1 MKKSDTEQEQP
12 GLEENKVSDSQSKRE
27 LDRELQ
33 ELAEKEHQEEIY
45 YEERR
50 RERHERNLK
59 RKKRQIRNRN
69 LALIITAL
77 AVLGGVGYFYREQTG
92 LKDGMETLVAK
103 VRDLV
108 PDKNSGKESKAA
120 EELAKADQST
130 ENPESTEPPES
141 TEKPDINTE
150 EAADSSDST
159 DIQPESGEGTADD
172 SDEMTG
178 NTADNS
184 ENTAQ
189 GESGNVSDEE
199 KTEDNSSD
207 SVNQPE
213 QEAAQ
218 AAAIDLNGV
227 MPQAAAAGAG
237 IIRRQI
243 RHEKK
248 VLTTAKEKAAQYD
261 YDGAISLLQ
270 KDNAY
275 VRNVHFQNA
284 AEKFQKK
291 KDKCVAWSPEQVTH
305 IFYHSLIVDT
315 SKAFDGD
322 YKTDGYNQVMTT
334 MDEFNKI
341 TQIMY
346 DEGYVMVNLYDL
358 ADVDENG
365 KMQAKQVYLPKGKTP
380 FVLSQDDV
388 CYYHSQDGD
397 GIATKLVIDEEGKVR
412 NEYVQDDGSTVVG
425 DYDVVP
431 LIDRFVEEHPDF
443 AYHGHKGIVA
453 LTGYNGILGYRT
465 DISYQTR
472 PDDLNDD
479 KKAWLDA
486 HPDFDLDTE
495 RAEAKKVADV
505 MKAEGWTFASH
516 TWGHKNMS
524 TVSMERLETDT
535 QNFKENIDPLIGGTD
550 IIIFA
555 FGADINNGG
564 EYTGNEKFEYL
575 KSQGY
580 DYYCNVD
587 SNKYFVQMTDE
598 YFRMGRRNVDGYRMY
613 YNPDMLADLFDV
625 SQVFDPSRPT
635 PVPPMNGG

>member
-1 MKKSDTEQEQP
+1 MKKSDTEQQEKA
-12 GLEENKVSDSQSKRE
+12 LEEEKVPKEKIAEE
-27 LDRELQ
+27 LDGELQ
-33 ELAEKEHQEEIY
+33 EQEESRREEAY

-50 RERHERNLK
+50 RLRHERNLK

-69 LALIITAL
+69 LALLITAL
-77 AVLGGVGYFYREQTG
+77 
-92 LKDGMETLVAK
+92 LVAGCAGYYF
-103 VRDLV
+103 RDQLGLQE
-108 PDKNSGKESKAA
+108 KAEILIARAKELFP
-120 EELAKADQST
+120 EES
-130 ENPESTEPPES
+130 
-141 TEKPDINTE
+141 
-150 EAADSSDST
+150 
-159 DIQPESGEGTADD
+159 
-172 SDEMTG
+172 
-178 NTADNS
+178 
-184 ENTAQ
+184 
-189 GESGNVSDEE
+189 EE
-199 KTEDNSSD
+199 KTASGGRADGTTTEDNGTEIEKEE
-207 SVNQPE
+207 NQGEASGNQE
-213 QEAAQ
+213 QSQQEVTQTAAK
-218 AAAIDLNGV
+218 DVNGV

-284 AEKFQKK
+284 VQKFQET
-291 KDKCVAWSPEQVTH
+291 KDNCVAWSPEQVTH

-341 TQIMY
+341 TQTMY

-358 ADVDENG
+358 AGLDENG
-365 KMQAKQVYLPKGKTP
+365 NMKAKQVYLPKGKTP

-397 GIATKLVIDEEGKVR
+397 GIATKLVVDEEGKVR

-431 LIDRFVEEHPDF
+431 LIDRFVEAHPDF
-443 AYHGHKGIVA
+443 SYHGHKGIVA

-472 PDDLNDD
+472 PDNLNDD
-479 KKAWLDA
+479 KKAWLEA
-486 HPDFDLDTE
+486 HADFDLETE
-495 RAEAKKVADV
+495 RTGAKKVADA

-535 QNFKENIDPLIGGTD
+535 QNFKENVDPLIGGTD

-555 FGADINNGG
+555 FGADINQGG
-564 EYTGNEKFEYL
+564 EYTGDEKFQYL

-587 SNKYFVQMTDE
+587 SNRYFVQITDK

-613 YNPDMLADLFDV
+613 YNPDLLADLFDAGE
-625 SQVFDPSRPT
+625 VFDSSRPT

>member
-1 MKKSDTEQEQP
+1 MKKSDTEPKDTPERKENHAPVQNQSGALDKEFEKLDEESRREEQ
-12 GLEENKVSDSQSKRE
+12 
-27 LDRELQ
+27 
-33 ELAEKEHQEEIY
+33 Y
-45 YEERR
+45 YEQRR
-50 RERHERNLK
+50 RERHERILK

-77 AVLGGVGYFYREQTG
+77 LILCGLGYFFGDRIG
-92 LKDGMETLVAK
+92 LDGKVSTLFSQVK
-103 VRDLV
+103 GLF
-108 PDKNSGKESKAA
+108 PQGKSGDA
-120 EELAKADQST
+120 EADVT
-130 ENPESTEPPES
+130 PAEN
-141 TEKPDINTE
+141 EK
-150 EAADSSDST
+150 
-159 DIQPESGEGTADD
+159 
-172 SDEMTG
+172 G
-178 NTADNS
+178 NTASGETVKQEISGDGS
-184 ENTAQ
+184 GAENDVSGGDAQTIPTA
-189 GESGNVSDEE
+189 SADTSDM
-199 KTEDNSSD
+199 
-207 SVNQPE
+207 
-213 QEAAQ
+213 
-218 AAAIDLNGV
+218 L
-227 MPQAAAAGAG
+227 PQAASAGAG
-237 IIRRQI
+237 ILRRQI

-248 VLTTAKEKAAQYD
+248 VLTTAKEKAVQYD
-261 YDGAISLLQ
+261 YDGAINLLQ
-270 KDNAY
+270 NDNAY
-275 VRNVHFQNA
+275 VRNVHFQKA

-291 KDKCVAWSPEQVTH
+291 KDKCVAWSPASVTH

-334 MDEFNKI
+334 MEEFNKI

-346 DEGYVMVNLYDL
+346 DKGYVMVNLYDL
-358 ADVDENG
+358 AGLDADGNM
-365 KMQAKQVYLPKGKTP
+365 KAKQIYLPKGKIP

-397 GIATKLVIDEEGKVR
+397 GIATRLVVDEEGKVR

-495 RAEAKKVADV
+495 RAGAKKVADA

-524 TVSMERLETDT
+524 SISMERLQTDT
-535 QNFKENIDPLIGGTD
+535 KNFKENVDPLIGGTD

-555 FGADINNGG
+555 FGADINTGG
-564 EYTGNEKFEYL
+564 EYTGDEKFDYL

-580 DYYCNVD
+580 NYYCNVD
-587 SNKYFVQMTDE
+587 SNKYFVQITDE

-613 YNPDMLADLFDV
+613 YNPELLSDLFDA
-625 SQVFDPSRPT
+625 SQVFDSSRPT

>member
-1 MKKSDTEQEQP
+1 MEKTDTEQDQTV
-12 GLEENKVSDSQSKRE
+12 LEENKVPGKKTEEE
-27 LDRELQ
+27 LDKELQ
-33 ELAEKEHQEEIY
+33 ALDEENRQEEQY

-77 AVLGGVGYFYREQTG
+77 VVLCGAGYYFRDQIG
-92 LKDGMETLVAK
+92 LQEKAETLVAGVK
-103 VRDLV
+103 SLV
-108 PDKNSGKESKAA
+108 PQKKDQEADIPETEVTEADTSKKEPVEDETS
-120 EELAKADQST
+120 EEG
-130 ENPESTEPPES
+130 ESTEVGSSEDAAGADTTGDETQSKEISSES
-141 TEKPDINTE
+141 IN
-150 EAADSSDST
+150 A
-159 DIQPESGEGTADD
+159 
-172 SDEMTG
+172 
-178 NTADNS
+178 
-184 ENTAQ
+184 
-189 GESGNVSDEE
+189 
-199 KTEDNSSD
+199 
-207 SVNQPE
+207 
-213 QEAAQ
+213 
-218 AAAIDLNGV
+218 V

-237 IIRRQI
+237 IIRRQV

-248 VLTTAKEKAAQYD
+248 VLTAAKEKAAQYD

-284 AEKFQKK
+284 AEKFQKTR
-291 KDKCVAWSPEQVTH
+291 DKCVAWSPEQVTH

-322 YKTDGYNQVMTT
+322 YKTAGYNQVMTT
-334 MDEFNKI
+334 MSEFNKI
-341 TQIMY
+341 TQTMY
-346 DEGYVMVNLYDL
+346 EEGYVMVNLYDL
-358 ADVDENG
+358 ADLDEDG
-365 KMQAKQVYLPKGKTP
+365 KMQPRTIYLPKGKTP

-397 GIATKLVIDEEGKVR
+397 GIATKLVVDDEGKVR

-431 LIDRFVEEHPDF
+431 LIDRFVEAHPDF
-443 AYHGHKGIVA
+443 SYHGHKGIVA

-495 RAEAKKVADV
+495 RAGAKKVADA

-524 TVSMERLETDT
+524 TVSMKRLKTDT
-535 QNFKENIDPLIGGTD
+535 QNFKENVDPLIGGTD

-555 FGADINNGG
+555 FGADINQGG
-564 EYTGNEKFEYL
+564 EYTGDKKFDYL

-587 SNKYFVQMTDE
+587 SNKYFVQITDE

-613 YNPDMLADLFDV
+613 YNPDLLADLFDADK
-625 SQVFDPSRPT
+625 VFDSSRPT

>member
-1 MKKSDTEQEQP
+1 MKKSDTEQEQSV
-12 GLEENKVSDSQSKRE
+12 LEKNKVPGDRAEGE

-33 ELAEKEHQEEIY
+33 DLTEKERQEEIF

-69 LALIITAL
+69 LALLIAAFVL
-77 AVLGGVGYFYREQTG
+77 LGGAGYFYRDQIG
-92 LKDGMETLVAK
+92 LVDKVDVLVARAK
-103 VRDLV
+103 ELFPEKSVKDTEQSEETDAPEATDV
-108 PDKNSGKESKAA
+108 P
-120 EELAKADQST
+120 
-130 ENPESTEPPES
+130 
-141 TEKPDINTE
+141 E
-150 EAADSSDST
+150 EAAEPEVT
-159 DIQPESGEGTADD
+159 DVPEEAAEPEATD
-172 SDEMTG
+172 
-178 NTADNS
+178 
-184 ENTAQ
+184 
-189 GESGNVSDEE
+189 VPEE
-199 KTEDNSSD
+199 AAEPEATDAPEVTTE
-207 SVNQPE
+207 PE
-213 QEAAQ
+213 QEVTQ
-218 AAAIDLNGV
+218 AAAVDLTGI
-227 MPQAAAAGAG
+227 MPQAAAAGTG

-248 VLTTAKEKAAQYD
+248 VLSAAKKMAIQYD

-270 KDNAY
+270 TDNAY
-275 VRNVHFQNA
+275 VRNIHFQNA

-322 YKTDGYNQVMTT
+322 YKTAGYNQVMTT

-341 TQIMY
+341 TQTMY

-358 ADVDENG
+358 AGFDENG
-365 KMQAKQVYLPKGKTP
+365 KMQARQIYLPKGKTP

-397 GIATKLVIDEEGKVR
+397 GIATKLVLDEEGKVR
-412 NEYVQDDGSTVVG
+412 NEYIQDDGSTVVG

-431 LIDRFVEEHPDF
+431 LIDRFVEAHPDF

-479 KKAWLDA
+479 KKEWLAA
-486 HPDFDLDTE
+486 HPDFNLDTE
-495 RAEAKKVADV
+495 RAGAKAVADA

-555 FGADINNGG
+555 FGADINTGG
-564 EYTGNEKFEYL
+564 EYTGNEKYEYL

-613 YNPDMLADLFDV
+613 YNPGMLADLFDA
-625 SQVFDPSRPT
+625 SQVFDSSRPT

>member
-1 MKKSDTEQEQP
+1 MKKSDTEQDTSV
-12 GLEENKVSDSQSKRE
+12 LEEKIVPERQTDEE
-27 LDRELQ
+27 LDKELQ
-33 ELAEKEHQEEIY
+33 QIEEENRREEQY

-77 AVLGGVGYFYREQTG
+77 VILGGVGYYFRDQLG
-92 LKDGMETLVAK
+92 LQDKAEMLVAK
-103 VRDLV
+103 AKEVI
-108 PDKNSGKESKAA
+108 PGNSTQSQENTGSADGEPETEGKKTGETPEADANSTDDSENQENDGSDTGKAGQ
-120 EELAKADQST
+120 EGNST
-130 ENPESTEPPES
+130 GE
-141 TEKPDINTE
+141 
-150 EAADSSDST
+150 SSDT
-159 DIQPESGEGTADD
+159 Q
-172 SDEMTG
+172 
-178 NTADNS
+178 
-184 ENTAQ
+184 
-189 GESGNVSDEE
+189 
-199 KTEDNSSD
+199 
-207 SVNQPE
+207 NQPE
-213 QEAAQ
+213 QEVTQ
-218 AAAIDLNGV
+218 AAAEDVNRV

-284 AEKFQKK
+284 VQKFQKT

-305 IFYHSLIVDT
+305 IFYHSLIADT

-334 MDEFNKI
+334 MTEFNKI

-346 DEGYVMVNLYDL
+346 DKGYVMVNLYDL
-358 ADVDENG
+358 AGLDEDG
-365 KMQAKQVYLPKGKTP
+365 RMKAKQIYLPKGKTP

-397 GIATKLVIDEEGKVR
+397 GIATRLVVDDEGKVR

-495 RAEAKKVADV
+495 RAGAKKVADA

-524 TVSMERLETDT
+524 TVSMERLQTDT
-535 QNFKENIDPLIGGTD
+535 ENFKENVDPLIGGTD

-555 FGADINNGG
+555 FGADINGGG
-564 EYTGNEKFEYL
+564 EYTGDEKFNYL

-587 SNKYFVQMTDE
+587 SNKYFVQITDE

-613 YNPDMLADLFDV
+613 YNPELLSDLFDA
-625 SQVFDPSRPT
+625 SEVFDSSRPT

>member
-1 MKKSDTEQEQP
+1 MKKSDTEQTDRSV
-12 GLEENKVSDSQSKRE
+12 LNKNRLSHEDTAGE

-33 ELAEKEHQEEIY
+33 EIEEESRREEQF
-45 YEERR
+45 YEQRR
-50 RERHERNLK
+50 KERHERIL
-59 RKKRQIRNRN
+59 RRRKRQIRNRN

-77 AVLGGVGYFYREQTG
+77 AVLGALGYFYGDRIG
-92 LKDGMETLVAK
+92 LKKGMETLVAQVK
-103 VRDLV
+103 DLI
-108 PDKNSGKESKAA
+108 PQKDTSESKANQSTGNQNTGNGNSDESNA
-120 EELAKADQST
+120 PVDDGQTGQNQGDQSVPT
-130 ENPESTEPPES
+130 VTQASIEDTQ
-141 TEKPDINTE
+141 NT
-150 EAADSSDST
+150 
-159 DIQPESGEGTADD
+159 
-172 SDEMTG
+172 
-178 NTADNS
+178 
-184 ENTAQ
+184 
-189 GESGNVSDEE
+189 
-199 KTEDNSSD
+199 
-207 SVNQPE
+207 
-213 QEAAQ
+213 
-218 AAAIDLNGV
+218 

-237 IIRRQI
+237 IISRQL

-248 VLTTAKEKAAQYD
+248 VLTTAKTRATQYD

-270 KDNAY
+270 NDNAY
-275 VRNVHFQNA
+275 VRNVHFQEA
-284 AEKFQKK
+284 AEKYQKK

-322 YKTDGYNQVMTT
+322 YKQDGYNQVMTT
-334 MDEFNKI
+334 MEEFNKI

-358 ADVDENG
+358 AELDENG
-365 KMQAKQVYLPKGKTP
+365 NMKAKEIYLPKGKTP

-397 GIATKLVIDEEGKVR
+397 GIATKLVVDEDGKVR

-479 KKAWLDA
+479 KKAWLNA
-486 HPDFDLDTE
+486 HPDFDLETE
-495 RAEAKKVADV
+495 RAGAKEVADA

-555 FGADINNGG
+555 FGADINTGG
-564 EYTGNEKFEYL
+564 EYTGNEKFDYL

-587 SNKYFVQMTDE
+587 SNQYFVQITDQ

-613 YNPDMLADLFDV
+613 YNPEMLADLFDV

-635 PVPPMNGG
+635 PVPPMNSNS

>member
-1 MKKSDTEQEQP
+1 MKKSDTEQDTSV
-12 GLEENKVSDSQSKRE
+12 LEEKIVPERQTDEE
-27 LDRELQ
+27 LDKELQ
-33 ELAEKEHQEEIY
+33 QIEEENRREEQY

-77 AVLGGVGYFYREQTG
+77 VILGGVGYYFRDQLG
-92 LKDGMETLVAK
+92 LQDKAEMLVAK
-103 VRDLV
+103 AKEVI
-108 PDKNSGKESKAA
+108 PGNSTQSQENTGSADGEPETEGKTTGEIP
-120 EELAKADQST
+120 EADANS
-130 ENPESTEPPES
+130 
-141 TEKPDINTE
+141 
-150 EAADSSDST
+150 
-159 DIQPESGEGTADD
+159 ADD
-172 SDEMTG
+172 SENQENDGSDTG
-178 NTADNS
+178 KAGQEGNS
-184 ENTAQ
+184 T
-189 GESGNVSDEE
+189 GESSD
-199 KTEDNSSD
+199 TQ
-207 SVNQPE
+207 NQPE
-213 QEAAQ
+213 QEATQ
-218 AAAIDLNGV
+218 AAAEDVNRV

-284 AEKFQKK
+284 VQKFQKT
-291 KDKCVAWSPEQVTH
+291 KDKCVAWSSEQVTH
-305 IFYHSLIVDT
+305 IFYHSLIADT

-334 MDEFNKI
+334 MTEFNKI

-346 DEGYVMVNLYDL
+346 DKGYVMVNLYDL
-358 ADVDENG
+358 AGLDEDG
-365 KMQAKQVYLPKGKTP
+365 RMKAKQIYLPKGKTP

-397 GIATKLVIDEEGKVR
+397 GIATRLVVDDEGKVR

-486 HPDFDLDTE
+486 HPDFNLDTE
-495 RAEAKKVADV
+495 RAGAKAVADA
-505 MKAEGWTFASH
+505 MKAEGWIFASH

-524 TVSMERLETDT
+524 SVSMERLVTDT
-535 QNFKENIDPLIGGTD
+535 QNFKENVDPLIGGTD

-555 FGADINNGG
+555 FGADINDGG
-564 EYTGNEKFEYL
+564 DYTGDEKFEYL

-580 DYYCNVD
+580 NYYCNVD
-587 SNKYFVQMTDE
+587 SSRYFVQIRDG

-613 YNPDMLADLFDV
+613 YNPEMLSDLFDA
-625 SQVFDPSRPT
+625 SAVFDPSRPT
-635 PVPPMNGG
+635 PVPPMG

>member
-1 MKKSDTEQEQP
+1 MKKSDTEQDQP
-12 GLEENKVSDSQSKRE
+12 VLEEKKVPADRAGRE

-33 ELAEKEHQEEIY
+33 ELAEKERQEEIY

-69 LALIITAL
+69 LALIITVL
-77 AVLGGVGYFYREQTG
+77 AVLGGAGYFFRDQIG
-92 LKDGMETLVAK
+92 LKDGVDTLVARAK
-103 VRDLV
+103 DLI
-108 PDKNSGKESKAA
+108 PKKDTDSTEADGMNSGDSDISDAAA
-120 EELAKADQST
+120 ETDPQESDGENGSADA
-130 ENPESTEPPES
+130 ENNG
-141 TEKPDINTE
+141 NTDPAASDEAEQTGE
-150 EAADSSDST
+150 ENGAGE
-159 DIQPESGEGTADD
+159 ESGGEAVAD
-172 SDEMTG
+172 T
-178 NTADNS
+178 
-184 ENTAQ
+184 
-189 GESGNVSDEE
+189 
-199 KTEDNSSD
+199 
-207 SVNQPE
+207 QPE
-213 QEAAQ
+213 QQITQ
-218 AAAIDLNGV
+218 AAAVDLTGI
-227 MPQAAAAGAG
+227 MPQSAAAGAG

-243 RHEKK
+243 RHERK
-248 VLTTAKEKAAQYD
+248 VLNTAKEKAAQYD

-270 KDNAY
+270 NDNAY

-346 DEGYVMVNLYDL
+346 EEGYVMVNLYDL
-358 ADVDENG
+358 AGLDENG
-365 KMQAKQVYLPKGKTP
+365 KMQAKKIYLPKGKTP

-431 LIDRFVEEHPDF
+431 LIDRFVEAHPDF
-443 AYHGHKGIVA
+443 SYHGHKGIVA

-495 RAEAKKVADV
+495 RAGAKAVADA

-524 TVSMERLETDT
+524 TISMERLETDT
-535 QNFKENIDPLIGGTD
+535 QNFKENVDPLIGGTD

-555 FGADINNGG
+555 FGADINTGG
-564 EYTGNEKFEYL
+564 EYTGDEKFDYL

-587 SNKYFVQMTDE
+587 SNQYFVQITDE

-625 SQVFDPSRPT
+625 SKVFDPSRPT
-635 PVPPMNGG
+635 PVPPMNSNW

>member
-1 MKKSDTEQEQP
+1 MKKSDTEQDTSV
-12 GLEENKVSDSQSKRE
+12 LEEKIVPERQTDEE
-27 LDRELQ
+27 LDKELQ
-33 ELAEKEHQEEIY
+33 QIEEENRREEQY

-77 AVLGGVGYFYREQTG
+77 VILGGVGYYFRDQLG
-92 LKDGMETLVAK
+92 LQDKAEMLVAK
-103 VRDLV
+103 AKDVI
-108 PDKNSGKESKAA
+108 PGNSTQSQENTGSADGEPETEGKTTGETPEADANSVDDSENQENDGSDTGKAGQ
-120 EELAKADQST
+120 EGNST
-130 ENPESTEPPES
+130 GE
-141 TEKPDINTE
+141 
-150 EAADSSDST
+150 SSDT
-159 DIQPESGEGTADD
+159 Q
-172 SDEMTG
+172 
-178 NTADNS
+178 
-184 ENTAQ
+184 
-189 GESGNVSDEE
+189 
-199 KTEDNSSD
+199 
-207 SVNQPE
+207 NQSE
-213 QEAAQ
+213 QEVTQ
-218 AAAIDLNGV
+218 AAAEDVNRV

-284 AEKFQKK
+284 VQKFQKT

-334 MDEFNKI
+334 ITEFNKI

-346 DEGYVMVNLYDL
+346 DKGYVMVNLYDL
-358 ADVDENG
+358 AGLDEDDRM
-365 KMQAKQVYLPKGKTP
+365 KAKQIYLPKGKTP

-397 GIATKLVIDEEGKVR
+397 GIATRLVVDDEGKVR
-412 NEYVQDDGSTVVG
+412 NEYVQDD
-425 DYDVVP
+425 
-431 LIDRFVEEHPDF
+431 
-443 AYHGHKGIVA
+443 
-453 LTGYNGILGYRT
+453 GYRT

-495 RAEAKKVADV
+495 RAGAKKVADA

-524 TVSMERLETDT
+524 TVSMERLQTDT
-535 QNFKENIDPLIGGTD
+535 ENFKENVDPLIGGTD

-555 FGADINNGG
+555 FGADINGGG
-564 EYTGNEKFEYL
+564 EYTGDEKFNYL

-587 SNKYFVQMTDE
+587 SNKYFVQITDE
-598 YFRMGRRNVDGYRMY
+598 YFRMGRRNVDGYSMY
-613 YNPDMLADLFDV
+613 YNPELLSDLFDA
-625 SQVFDPSRPT
+625 SEVFDSSRPT

>member
-1 MKKSDTEQEQP
+1 MKKSDTEQEQSV
-12 GLEENKVSDSQSKRE
+12 LEKNKVPGDRTEGE

-33 ELAEKEHQEEIY
+33 DLTEKERQEEIF

-69 LALIITAL
+69 LALLIVAL
-77 AVLGGVGYFYREQTG
+77 VLLGGAGYFYRDQIG
-92 LKDGMETLVAK
+92 LVDRVDVLVARAK
-103 VRDLV
+103 ELF
-108 PDKNSGKESKAA
+108 PEKNVKDTEQD
-120 EELAKADQST
+120 EEAV
-130 ENPESTEPPES
+130 EPEVTDAP
-141 TEKPDINTE
+141 E
-150 EAADSSDST
+150 EAAEPEVT
-159 DIQPESGEGTADD
+159 DTPEEAAEPEATDVP
-172 SDEMTG
+172 
-178 NTADNS
+178 
-184 ENTAQ
+184 ENVAEPEATDAP
-189 GESGNVSDEE
+189 EVTNE
-199 KTEDNSSD
+199 
-207 SVNQPE
+207 PE
-213 QEAAQ
+213 QEVTQ
-218 AAAIDLNGV
+218 AAAVDLTGI
-227 MPQAAAAGAG
+227 MPQAAAAGTG

-248 VLTTAKEKAAQYD
+248 VLSAAKKMAIQYD

-270 KDNAY
+270 TDNAY
-275 VRNVHFQNA
+275 VRNIHFQNA

-322 YKTDGYNQVMTT
+322 YKTAGYNQVMTT

-341 TQIMY
+341 TQTMY

-358 ADVDENG
+358 AGFDENG
-365 KMQAKQVYLPKGKTP
+365 KMQARQIYLPKGKTP

-397 GIATKLVIDEEGKVR
+397 GIATKLVLDEEGNVR
-412 NEYVQDDGSTVVG
+412 NEYIQDDGSTVVG

-431 LIDRFVEEHPDF
+431 LIDRFVEAHPDF

-465 DISYQTR
+465 DISYQTK

-479 KKAWLDA
+479 KKEWLAA
-486 HPDFDLDTE
+486 HPDFNLDTE
-495 RAEAKKVADV
+495 RAGAKAVADA

-555 FGADINNGG
+555 FGADINTGG
-564 EYTGNEKFEYL
+564 EYTGNEKYEYL

-613 YNPDMLADLFDV
+613 YNPGMLADLFDA
-625 SQVFDPSRPT
+625 SQVFDSSRPT
-635 PVPPMNGG
+635 PVPPMNGGS

>member
-1 MKKSDTEQEQP
+1 MKKTDTEQTKRSV
-12 GLEENKVSDSQSKRE
+12 LEENKNPGRRPPGE

-33 ELAEKEHQEEIY
+33 EIDEESRREEMY

-50 RERHERNLK
+50 RERHERIL
-59 RKKRQIRNRN
+59 KRQIRNRN

-77 AVLGGVGYFYREQTG
+77 VVICGAGYFFGDQIG
-92 LKDGMETLVAK
+92 LKDGVDTLMGQVKSLLPEKRTA
-103 VRDLV
+103 
-108 PDKNSGKESKAA
+108 ESKDTQVADNTSGQNGDGLAGEDTAGGENTADDASGSEDGQNADNASGAENGQSTDGASESEGEQSPDSVSGSDEQGADGTNEPQDAAQSTEASVTPISA
-120 EELAKADQST
+120 EELGS
-130 ENPESTEPPES
+130 
-141 TEKPDINTE
+141 I
-150 EAADSSDST
+150 
-159 DIQPESGEGTADD
+159 
-172 SDEMTG
+172 
-178 NTADNS
+178 
-184 ENTAQ
+184 
-189 GESGNVSDEE
+189 
-199 KTEDNSSD
+199 
-207 SVNQPE
+207 
-213 QEAAQ
+213 
-218 AAAIDLNGV
+218 
-227 MPQAAAAGAG
+227 MPQASAAGVG

-243 RHEKK
+243 RHERK
-248 VLTTAKEKAAQYD
+248 VLTTAKEKATQYD

-284 AEKFQKK
+284 AEKFQQK
-291 KDKCVAWSPEQVTH
+291 KDKCVAWTPDKVTH

-322 YKTDGYNQVMTT
+322 YKQDGYNQVMTT
-334 MDEFNKI
+334 MEEFNKI

-358 ADVDENG
+358 AGLDDDGN
-365 KMQAKQVYLPKGKTP
+365 MHAKTIYLPKGKKP

-412 NEYVQDDGSTVVG
+412 NEYVQDDGSTVIG

-486 HPDFDLDTE
+486 HPDFDLETE
-495 RAEAKKVADV
+495 RAGAKKVADA

-535 QNFKENIDPLIGGTD
+535 QNFKENVDPLIGGTD

-555 FGADINNGG
+555 FGADINTGG
-564 EYTGNEKFEYL
+564 EYTGNEKFQYL

-587 SNKYFVQMTDE
+587 SNQYFVQMTDE

-613 YNPDMLADLFDV
+613 YNPDLLADLFDA
-625 SQVFDPSRPT
+625 SEVFDPSRPT

>member
-1 MKKSDTEQEQP
+1 MKNSNIDHQDNTD
-12 GLEENKVSDSQSKRE
+12 LEEQ
-27 LDRELQ
+27 
-33 ELAEKEHQEEIY
+33 Y

-50 RERHERNLK
+50 RERHERILR
-59 RKKRQIRNRN
+59 RKKRQRRKRILALVITVLILLCSVGFIFGDRIGISHITDSVENLVSGIRNFLPGN
-69 LALIITAL
+69 AGSDSSEEEIMEVISEGGSSADTAEGTGADETGEVTAGSETADASQIT
-77 AVLGGVGYFYREQTG
+77 
-92 LKDGMETLVAK
+92 DGSET
-103 VRDLV
+103 
-108 PDKNSGKESKAA
+108 
-120 EELAKADQST
+120 
-130 ENPESTEPPES
+130 
-141 TEKPDINTE
+141 
-150 EAADSSDST
+150 ADSS
-159 DIQPESGEGTADD
+159 EGTDNPDAVENDG
-172 SDEMTG
+172 TQAVR
-178 NTADNS
+178 TA
-184 ENTAQ
+184 
-189 GESGNVSDEE
+189 SGNW
-199 KTEDNSSD
+199 
-207 SVNQPE
+207 
-213 QEAAQ
+213 
-218 AAAIDLNGV
+218 
-227 MPQAAAAGAG
+227 MPQGAAAGTG
-237 IIRRQI
+237 FIRRQL

-248 VLTTAKEKAAQYD
+248 VLTTAKAKAAQYD
-261 YDGAISLLQ
+261 YDGAIRLLQ

-275 VRNVHFQNA
+275 VYNVHFQKA

-291 KDKCVAWSPEQVTH
+291 KDKCVAWSPDQVTH

-341 TQIMY
+341 TQKMY
-346 DEGYVMVNLYDL
+346 DKGYVMVNLYDL
-358 ADVDENG
+358 AGLDENG
-365 KMQAKQVYLPKGKTP
+365 NMKAKTIYLPKGKIP

-412 NEYVQDDGSTVVG
+412 NEYVKDDGSTVIG

-486 HPDFDLDTE
+486 HPDFNLETE
-495 RAEAKKVADV
+495 RAGAKQVADA

-524 TVSMERLETDT
+524 TISMERLITDT
-535 QNFKENIDPLIGGTD
+535 ENFKENVDPLIGGTD

-555 FGADINNGG
+555 FGADINTGG
-564 EYTGNEKFEYL
+564 EYTGDEKFDYL

-587 SNKYFVQMTDE
+587 SNRYFVQITDQ

-613 YNPDMLADLFDV
+613 YNPDLLSDLFDA
-625 SQVFDPSRPT
+625 SLVFDPSRPT
-635 PVPPMNGG
+635 PVPPMNGD

>member
-1 MKKSDTEQEQP
+1 MKKSDTEQDTSV
-12 GLEENKVSDSQSKRE
+12 LEEKIVPERQTDEE
-27 LDRELQ
+27 LDKELQ
-33 ELAEKEHQEEIY
+33 QIEEENRREEQY

-77 AVLGGVGYFYREQTG
+77 VILGGVGYYFRDQLG
-92 LKDGMETLVAK
+92 LQDKAEMLVAK
-103 VRDLV
+103 AKKVI
-108 PDKNSGKESKAA
+108 PGNSTQSQENTGSADGEPETEGKTTGETPEADANSTDDSENQENDGSDTGKAGQ
-120 EELAKADQST
+120 EGNST
-130 ENPESTEPPES
+130 GE
-141 TEKPDINTE
+141 
-150 EAADSSDST
+150 SSDT
-159 DIQPESGEGTADD
+159 Q
-172 SDEMTG
+172 
-178 NTADNS
+178 
-184 ENTAQ
+184 
-189 GESGNVSDEE
+189 
-199 KTEDNSSD
+199 
-207 SVNQPE
+207 NQPE
-213 QEAAQ
+213 QEVTQ
-218 AAAIDLNGV
+218 AAAEDVNRV
-227 MPQAAAAGAG
+227 MPQASAAGAG

-284 AEKFQKK
+284 VQKFQKT

-305 IFYHSLIVDT
+305 IFYHSLIADT

-334 MDEFNKI
+334 MTEFNKI

-346 DEGYVMVNLYDL
+346 DKGYVMVNLYDL
-358 ADVDENG
+358 AGLDEDG
-365 KMQAKQVYLPKGKTP
+365 RMKAKQIYLPKGKTP

-397 GIATKLVIDEEGKVR
+397 GIATRLVVDDEGKVR

-495 RAEAKKVADV
+495 RAGAKKVADA

-524 TVSMERLETDT
+524 TVSMERLQTDT
-535 QNFKENIDPLIGGTD
+535 ENFKENVDPLIGGTD

-555 FGADINNGG
+555 FGADINGGG
-564 EYTGNEKFEYL
+564 EYTGDEKFNYL

-587 SNKYFVQMTDE
+587 SNKYFVQITDE

-613 YNPDMLADLFDV
+613 YNPELLSDLFDA
-625 SQVFDPSRPT
+625 SEVFDSSRPT

>member
-1 MKKSDTEQEQP
+1 MKKSDTEQDTSV
-12 GLEENKVSDSQSKRE
+12 LEEKIVPRRQTDEE
-27 LDRELQ
+27 LDKELQ
-33 ELAEKEHQEEIY
+33 QIEEENRREEQY

-77 AVLGGVGYFYREQTG
+77 VILGGTSYYFRDQLG
-92 LKDGMETLVAK
+92 LQDKAELLVAK
-103 VRDLV
+103 AKEVI
-108 PDKNSGKESKAA
+108 PGNSPQSQENKGPADGEPETEGKTAGEIPEAGRNSAG
-120 EELAKADQST
+120 EPETPEADANSADDS
-130 ENPESTEPPES
+130 ENPENDGSDTGEAGQEGNSTGE
-141 TEKPDINTE
+141 
-150 EAADSSDST
+150 SSDT
-159 DIQPESGEGTADD
+159 Q
-172 SDEMTG
+172 
-178 NTADNS
+178 
-184 ENTAQ
+184 
-189 GESGNVSDEE
+189 
-199 KTEDNSSD
+199 
-207 SVNQPE
+207 NQPE
-213 QEAAQ
+213 QEATQ
-218 AAAIDLNGV
+218 AAAEDVNRV

-284 AEKFQKK
+284 VQKFQKT

-334 MDEFNKI
+334 MTEFNKI

-346 DEGYVMVNLYDL
+346 DKGYVMVNLYDL
-358 ADVDENG
+358 AGLDEDG
-365 KMQAKQVYLPKGKTP
+365 RMKAKQIYLPKGKTP

-397 GIATKLVIDEEGKVR
+397 GIATRLVVDDEGKVR

-495 RAEAKKVADV
+495 RAGAKKVADA

-524 TVSMERLETDT
+524 TVSMERLQTDT
-535 QNFKENIDPLIGGTD
+535 ENFKENVDPLIGGTD

-555 FGADINNGG
+555 FGADINGGG
-564 EYTGNEKFEYL
+564 EYTGDEKFNYL

-587 SNKYFVQMTDE
+587 SNKYFVQITDE

-613 YNPDMLADLFDV
+613 YNPDLLSDLFDAGE
-625 SQVFDPSRPT
+625 VFDSSRPT

>member
-1 MKKSDTEQEQP
+1 MKKSDTEQDTSV
-12 GLEENKVSDSQSKRE
+12 LEEKIVPERQTDEE
-27 LDRELQ
+27 LDKELQ
-33 ELAEKEHQEEIY
+33 QIEEENRREEQY

-77 AVLGGVGYFYREQTG
+77 VILGGVGYYFRDQLG
-92 LKDGMETLVAK
+92 LQDKAEMLVAK
-103 VRDLV
+103 AKEVI
-108 PDKNSGKESKAA
+108 PGNSTQSQENTGSADGEPETEGKTTGEIP
-120 EELAKADQST
+120 EADANS
-130 ENPESTEPPES
+130 
-141 TEKPDINTE
+141 
-150 EAADSSDST
+150 
-159 DIQPESGEGTADD
+159 ADD
-172 SDEMTG
+172 SENQENDGSDTG
-178 NTADNS
+178 KAGQEGNS
-184 ENTAQ
+184 T
-189 GESGNVSDEE
+189 GESSD
-199 KTEDNSSD
+199 TQ
-207 SVNQPE
+207 NQPE
-213 QEAAQ
+213 QEATQ
-218 AAAIDLNGV
+218 AAAEDVNRV

-284 AEKFQKK
+284 VQKFQKT
-291 KDKCVAWSPEQVTH
+291 KDKCVAWSSEQVTH
-305 IFYHSLIVDT
+305 IFYHSLIADT

-334 MDEFNKI
+334 MTEFNKI

-346 DEGYVMVNLYDL
+346 DKGYVMVNLYDL
-358 ADVDENG
+358 AGLDEDG
-365 KMQAKQVYLPKGKTP
+365 RMKAKQIYLPKGKTP

-397 GIATKLVIDEEGKVR
+397 GIATRLVVDDEGKVR

-431 LIDRFVEEHPDF
+431 LIDSFVEEHPDF

-495 RAEAKKVADV
+495 RAGAKKVADA

-524 TVSMERLETDT
+524 TVSMERLQTDT
-535 QNFKENIDPLIGGTD
+535 ENFKENVDPLIGGTD

-555 FGADINNGG
+555 FGADINGGG
-564 EYTGNEKFEYL
+564 EYTGDEKFNYL

-587 SNKYFVQMTDE
+587 SNKYFVQITDE

-613 YNPDMLADLFDV
+613 YNPELLSDLFDA
-625 SQVFDPSRPT
+625 SEVFDSSRPT

>member
-1 MKKSDTEQEQP
+1 M
-12 GLEENKVSDSQSKRE
+12 
-27 LDRELQ
+27 
-33 ELAEKEHQEEIY
+33 
-45 YEERR
+45 
-50 RERHERNLK
+50 
-59 RKKRQIRNRN
+59 
-69 LALIITAL
+69 
-77 AVLGGVGYFYREQTG
+77 
-92 LKDGMETLVAK
+92 LVAK
-103 VRDLV
+103 AKEVI
-108 PDKNSGKESKAA
+108 PGNSTQSQENTGSADGEPETEGKTTGEIP
-120 EELAKADQST
+120 EADANS
-130 ENPESTEPPES
+130 
-141 TEKPDINTE
+141 
-150 EAADSSDST
+150 
-159 DIQPESGEGTADD
+159 ADD
-172 SDEMTG
+172 SENQENDGSDTG
-178 NTADNS
+178 KAGQEGNS
-184 ENTAQ
+184 T
-189 GESGNVSDEE
+189 GESSD
-199 KTEDNSSD
+199 TQ
-207 SVNQPE
+207 NQPE
-213 QEAAQ
+213 QEATQ
-218 AAAIDLNGV
+218 AAAEDVNRV

-284 AEKFQKK
+284 VQKFQKT
-291 KDKCVAWSPEQVTH
+291 KDKCVAWSSEQVTH
-305 IFYHSLIVDT
+305 IFYHSLIADT

-334 MDEFNKI
+334 MTEFNKI

-346 DEGYVMVNLYDL
+346 DKGYVMVNLYDL
-358 ADVDENG
+358 AGLDEDG
-365 KMQAKQVYLPKGKTP
+365 RMKAKQIYLPKGKTP

-397 GIATKLVIDEEGKVR
+397 GIATRLVVDDEGKVR

-495 RAEAKKVADV
+495 RAGAKKVADA

-524 TVSMERLETDT
+524 TVSMERLQTDT
-535 QNFKENIDPLIGGTD
+535 ENFKENVDPLIGGTD

-555 FGADINNGG
+555 FGADINGGG
-564 EYTGNEKFEYL
+564 EYTGDEKFNYL

-587 SNKYFVQMTDE
+587 SNKYFVQITDE

-613 YNPDMLADLFDV
+613 YNPELLSDLFDA
-625 SQVFDPSRPT
+625 SEVFDSSRPT

>member
-1 MKKSDTEQEQP
+1 M
-12 GLEENKVSDSQSKRE
+12 EENRPRRSRPE
-27 LDRELQ
+27 MGTPEY
-33 ELAEKEHQEEIY
+33 EEWRKCML
-45 YEERR
+45 ERR
-50 RERHERNLK
+50 RKRLQRER
-59 RKKRQIRNRN
+59 RNR
-69 LALIITAL
+69 LIAIGA
-77 AVLGGVGYFYREQTG
+77 AVLLVSGGISAGVTAFKEKNTAVSQQKKSASATKESNETENQKNSQDESSKQNVPTEAAA
-92 LKDGMETLVAK
+92 LEETL
-103 VRDLV
+103 
-108 PDKNSGKESKAA
+108 SGDT
-120 EELAKADQST
+120 LAKAD
-130 ENPESTEPPES
+130 
-141 TEKPDINTE
+141 IL
-150 EAADSSDST
+150 
-159 DIQPESGEGTADD
+159 
-172 SDEMTG
+172 
-178 NTADNS
+178 
-184 ENTAQ
+184 AQ
-189 GESGNVSDEE
+189 QYNYD
-199 KTEDNSSD
+199 K
-207 SVNQPE
+207 
-213 QEAAQ
+213 
-218 AAAIDLNGV
+218 AIDLL
-227 MPQAAAAGAG
+227 
-237 IIRRQI
+237 
-243 RHEKK
+243 KK
-248 VLTTAKEKAAQYD
+248 DPGY
-261 YDGAISLLQ
+261 GSSQ
-270 KDNAY
+270 KM
-275 VRNVHFQNA
+275 QNA
-284 AEKFQKK
+284 VKK
-291 KDKCVAWSPEQVTH
+291 YEETKATCTAWPLEEVTH
-305 IFYHSLIVDT
+305 VFYHILIKDT

-322 YKTDGYNQVMTT
+322 YKEADYNQVMTT
-334 MDEFNKI
+334 IDEFNKI
-341 TQIMY
+341 TQTMY
-346 DEGYVMVNLYDL
+346 EKGYVMVSIKDM
-358 ADVDENG
+358 AKVDENG
-365 KMQAKQVYLPKGKTP
+365 NITEGEILLPPGKTP

-486 HPDFDLDTE
+486 YPDFDLDTE
-495 RAEAKKVADV
+495 RAEAKKVADA

>member
-1 MKKSDTEQEQP
+1 MKKSDTEQTDRSV
-12 GLEENKVSDSQSKRE
+12 LNENRLSHEDTAGE

-33 ELAEKEHQEEIY
+33 EIEEESRREEQF
-45 YEERR
+45 YEQRR
-50 RERHERNLK
+50 KERHERIL
-59 RKKRQIRNRN
+59 RRRKRQIRNRN

-77 AVLGGVGYFYREQTG
+77 AVLGALGYFYGDRIG
-92 LKDGMETLVAK
+92 LKKGMETLVAQVK
-103 VRDLV
+103 DLI
-108 PDKNSGKESKAA
+108 PQKDTSESKANQSTGNQNTGNGNSD
-120 EELAKADQST
+120 ESNVPVDDGQTGQNQGDQSVPT
-130 ENPESTEPPES
+130 VTQASIEDTQ
-141 TEKPDINTE
+141 NT
-150 EAADSSDST
+150 
-159 DIQPESGEGTADD
+159 
-172 SDEMTG
+172 
-178 NTADNS
+178 
-184 ENTAQ
+184 
-189 GESGNVSDEE
+189 
-199 KTEDNSSD
+199 
-207 SVNQPE
+207 
-213 QEAAQ
+213 
-218 AAAIDLNGV
+218 

-237 IIRRQI
+237 IISRQL

-248 VLTTAKEKAAQYD
+248 VLTTAKIRATQYD

-270 KDNAY
+270 NDNAY
-275 VRNVHFQNA
+275 VRNVHFQEA
-284 AEKFQKK
+284 AEKYQKK

-322 YKTDGYNQVMTT
+322 YKQDGYNQVMTT
-334 MDEFNKI
+334 MEEFNKI

-358 ADVDENG
+358 AGLDENG
-365 KMQAKQVYLPKGKTP
+365 NMKAKEIYLPKGKTP

-397 GIATKLVIDEEGKVR
+397 GIATKLVVDEDGKVR
-412 NEYVQDDGSTVVG
+412 NEYVQDDGSIVVG

-479 KKAWLDA
+479 KKAWLNA
-486 HPDFDLDTE
+486 HPDFDLETE
-495 RAEAKKVADV
+495 RAGAKEVADA

-555 FGADINNGG
+555 FGADINTGG
-564 EYTGNEKFEYL
+564 EYTGNEKFDYL

-587 SNKYFVQMTDE
+587 SNQYFVQITDQ

-613 YNPDMLADLFDV
+613 YNPELLADLFDV

-635 PVPPMNGG
+635 PVPPMNSDS

>member
-1 MKKSDTEQEQP
+1 MKKSDTEQDTSV
-12 GLEENKVSDSQSKRE
+12 LEEKIVPERQTDEE
-27 LDRELQ
+27 LDKELQ
-33 ELAEKEHQEEIY
+33 QIEEENRREEQY

-77 AVLGGVGYFYREQTG
+77 VILGGVGYYFRDQLG
-92 LKDGMETLVAK
+92 LQDKAEMLVAK
-103 VRDLV
+103 AKEVI
-108 PDKNSGKESKAA
+108 PGNSTQSQENTGSADGEPETEGKTTGETP
-120 EELAKADQST
+120 KADA
-130 ENPESTEPPES
+130 N
-141 TEKPDINTE
+141 
-150 EAADSSDST
+150 
-159 DIQPESGEGTADD
+159 GADD
-172 SDEMTG
+172 SENQENDGSDTG
-178 NTADNS
+178 KAGQEGNS
-184 ENTAQ
+184 T
-189 GESGNVSDEE
+189 GESSD
-199 KTEDNSSD
+199 TQ
-207 SVNQPE
+207 NQSE
-213 QEAAQ
+213 QEVTQ
-218 AAAIDLNGV
+218 AAAEDVNRV

-284 AEKFQKK
+284 VQKFQKT

-305 IFYHSLIVDT
+305 IFYHSLIADT

-334 MDEFNKI
+334 MTEFNKI

-346 DEGYVMVNLYDL
+346 DKGYVMVNLYDL
-358 ADVDENG
+358 AGLDEDG
-365 KMQAKQVYLPKGKTP
+365 RMKAKQIYLPKGKTP

-397 GIATKLVIDEEGKVR
+397 GIATRLVVDDEGKVR

-495 RAEAKKVADV
+495 RAGAKKVADA

-524 TVSMERLETDT
+524 TVSMERLQTDT
-535 QNFKENIDPLIGGTD
+535 ENFKENVDPLIGGTD

-555 FGADINNGG
+555 FGADINGGG
-564 EYTGNEKFEYL
+564 EYTGDEKFNYL

-587 SNKYFVQMTDE
+587 SNKYFVQITDE

-613 YNPDMLADLFDV
+613 YNPELLSDLFDA
-625 SQVFDPSRPT
+625 SEVFDSSRPT

>member
-1 MKKSDTEQEQP
+1 MKKSDTEQDTP
-12 GLEENKVSDSQSKRE
+12 VLEEKKVPERKTDEE
-27 LDRELQ
+27 LDKELQ
-33 ELAEKEHQEEIY
+33 QIEEENRREEQY

-77 AVLGGVGYFYREQTG
+77 VILGGTGYYFRDQLG
-92 LKDGMETLVAK
+92 LQDKAETLVAK
-103 VRDLV
+103 AKEII
-108 PDKNSGKESKAA
+108 PGNSTQSQADEDPADGETETDRNTAGESEAP
-120 EELAKADQST
+120 EAD
-130 ENPESTEPPES
+130 ENDTGDSETS
-141 TEKPDINTE
+141 
-150 EAADSSDST
+150 EADGNS
-159 DIQPESGEGTADD
+159 ADD
-172 SDEMTG
+172 SENQENNGSDTDEAEPDGKSTG
-178 NTADNS
+178 EA
-184 ENTAQ
+184 
-189 GESGNVSDEE
+189 SD
-199 KTEDNSSD
+199 TQ
-207 SVNQPE
+207 NQPE
-213 QEAAQ
+213 QEVTQ
-218 AAAIDLNGV
+218 AAAEDVNGV
-227 MPQAAAAGAG
+227 MPQAAIAGAG

-284 AEKFQKK
+284 AQKFQKT

-334 MDEFNKI
+334 MTEFNKI

-346 DEGYVMVNLYDL
+346 DKGYVMVNLYDL
-358 ADVDENG
+358 AGLDEDG
-365 KMQAKQVYLPKGKTP
+365 KMKAKQIYLPKGKTP

-397 GIATKLVIDEEGKVR
+397 GIATKLVVDDEGKVR

-495 RAEAKKVADV
+495 RAGAKKVADA

-516 TWGHKNMS
+516 TWGHKNIS
-524 TVSMERLETDT
+524 TVSMDRLQTDT
-535 QNFKENIDPLIGGTD
+535 ENFKENVDPLIGGTD

-555 FGADINNGG
+555 FGADINSGG
-564 EYTGNEKFEYL
+564 EYTGEEKYEYL

-580 DYYCNVD
+580 NYYCNVD
-587 SNKYFVQMTDE
+587 SNKYFVQITDE
-598 YFRMGRRNVDGYRMY
+598 YFRMGRRNLDGYRMY
-613 YNPDMLADLFDV
+613 YNPDLLSDLFDA
-625 SQVFDPSRPT
+625 SEVFDPSRPT

>member
-1 MKKSDTEQEQP
+1 MKKSDTEQDTSV
-12 GLEENKVSDSQSKRE
+12 LEEKIVPERQTDEE
-27 LDRELQ
+27 LDKELQ
-33 ELAEKEHQEEIY
+33 QIEEENRREEQY

-77 AVLGGVGYFYREQTG
+77 VILGGVGYYFRDQLG
-92 LKDGMETLVAK
+92 LQDKAEMLVAK
-103 VRDLV
+103 AKEVI
-108 PDKNSGKESKAA
+108 PGNSTQSQENTGSADGEPETEGKTTGETPEADANSTDDSENQENDGSDTGKAGQ
-120 EELAKADQST
+120 EENST
-130 ENPESTEPPES
+130 GE
-141 TEKPDINTE
+141 
-150 EAADSSDST
+150 SSDT
-159 DIQPESGEGTADD
+159 Q
-172 SDEMTG
+172 
-178 NTADNS
+178 
-184 ENTAQ
+184 
-189 GESGNVSDEE
+189 
-199 KTEDNSSD
+199 
-207 SVNQPE
+207 NQPE
-213 QEAAQ
+213 QEVTQ
-218 AAAIDLNGV
+218 AAAEDVNRV

-284 AEKFQKK
+284 VQKFQKT

-305 IFYHSLIVDT
+305 IFYHSLIADT

-334 MDEFNKI
+334 MTEFNKI

-346 DEGYVMVNLYDL
+346 DKGYVMVNLYDL
-358 ADVDENG
+358 AGLDEDG
-365 KMQAKQVYLPKGKTP
+365 RMKAKQIYLPKGKTP

-397 GIATKLVIDEEGKVR
+397 GIATRLVVDDEGKVR

-495 RAEAKKVADV
+495 RAGAKKVADA

-524 TVSMERLETDT
+524 TVSMERLQTDT
-535 QNFKENIDPLIGGTD
+535 ENFKENVDPLIGGTD

-555 FGADINNGG
+555 FGADINGGG
-564 EYTGNEKFEYL
+564 EYTGDEKFNYL

-587 SNKYFVQMTDE
+587 SNKYFVQITDE

-613 YNPDMLADLFDV
+613 YNPELLSDLFDA
-625 SQVFDPSRPT
+625 SEVFDSSRPT

>member
-130 ENPESTEPPES
+130 ESIEN
-141 TEKPDINTE
+141 PDINTE

-172 SDEMTG
+172 SDETTG
-178 NTADNS
+178 NTGDNS
-184 ENTAQ
+184 EDTAQ
-189 GESGNVSDEE
+189 DESGNMSDEE

-207 SVNQPE
+207 SANQPE
-213 QEAAQ
+213 QDAAQ

-227 MPQAAAAGAG
+227 MPQAAAAGTG

-365 KMQAKQVYLPKGKTP
+365 KMQAKQIYLPKGKTP

-495 RAEAKKVADV
+495 RKFCVSV
-505 MKAEGWTFASH
+505 SRR
-516 TWGHKNMS
+516 
-524 TVSMERLETDT
+524 SMETVDMFLCPHVWLAKV
-535 QNFKENIDPLIGGTD
+535 QPS
-550 IIIFA
+550 A
-555 FGADINNGG
+555 FMASATIR
-564 EYTGNEKFEYL
+564 EL
-575 KSQGY
+575 
-580 DYYCNVD
+580 
-587 SNKYFVQMTDE
+587 
-598 YFRMGRRNVDGYRMY
+598 
-613 YNPDMLADLFDV
+613 
-625 SQVFDPSRPT
+625 
-635 PVPPMNGG
+635 

>member
-1 MKKSDTEQEQP
+1 MKKSDTEQDTSV
-12 GLEENKVSDSQSKRE
+12 LEEKIVPGRQTDEE
-27 LDRELQ
+27 LDKELQ
-33 ELAEKEHQEEIY
+33 QIEEENRREEQY

-77 AVLGGVGYFYREQTG
+77 VILGGVGYYFRDQLG
-92 LKDGMETLVAK
+92 LQDKAEMLVAK
-103 VRDLV
+103 AKEVI
-108 PDKNSGKESKAA
+108 PGNSTQSQENTGSADGEPETEGKTTGEIP
-120 EELAKADQST
+120 EADANS
-130 ENPESTEPPES
+130 
-141 TEKPDINTE
+141 
-150 EAADSSDST
+150 
-159 DIQPESGEGTADD
+159 ADD
-172 SDEMTG
+172 SENQENDGSDTG
-178 NTADNS
+178 KAGQEGNS
-184 ENTAQ
+184 T
-189 GESGNVSDEE
+189 GESSD
-199 KTEDNSSD
+199 TQ
-207 SVNQPE
+207 NQPE
-213 QEAAQ
+213 QEVTQ
-218 AAAIDLNGV
+218 AAAEDVNRV

-243 RHEKK
+243 RNEKK

-284 AEKFQKK
+284 VQKFQKT

-305 IFYHSLIVDT
+305 IFYHSLIADT

-334 MDEFNKI
+334 MTEFNKI

-346 DEGYVMVNLYDL
+346 DKGYVMVNLYDL
-358 ADVDENG
+358 AGLDEDG
-365 KMQAKQVYLPKGKTP
+365 RMKAKQIYLPKGKTP

-397 GIATKLVIDEEGKVR
+397 GIATRLVVDDEGKVR

-486 HPDFDLDTE
+486 HLDFDLDTE
-495 RAEAKKVADV
+495 RAGAKKVADA

-524 TVSMERLETDT
+524 TVSMERLQTDT
-535 QNFKENIDPLIGGTD
+535 ENFKENVDPLIGGTD

-555 FGADINNGG
+555 FGADINGGG
-564 EYTGNEKFEYL
+564 EYTGDEKFNYL

-587 SNKYFVQMTDE
+587 SNKYFVQITDE

-613 YNPDMLADLFDV
+613 YNPDLLSDLFDAGE
-625 SQVFDPSRPT
+625 VFDSSRPT

>member
-1 MKKSDTEQEQP
+1 MKKSDTEQDTSV
-12 GLEENKVSDSQSKRE
+12 LEEKIVPERQTDEE
-27 LDRELQ
+27 LDKELQ
-33 ELAEKEHQEEIY
+33 QIEEENRREEQY

-77 AVLGGVGYFYREQTG
+77 VILGGVGYYFRDQLG
-92 LKDGMETLVAK
+92 LQDKAEMLVAK
-103 VRDLV
+103 AKEVI
-108 PDKNSGKESKAA
+108 PGNSTQSQENTGSADGEPETEGKTTGETPEADANSTDDSENQENDGSDTGKAGQ
-120 EELAKADQST
+120 EGNST
-130 ENPESTEPPES
+130 GE
-141 TEKPDINTE
+141 
-150 EAADSSDST
+150 SSDT
-159 DIQPESGEGTADD
+159 Q
-172 SDEMTG
+172 
-178 NTADNS
+178 
-184 ENTAQ
+184 
-189 GESGNVSDEE
+189 
-199 KTEDNSSD
+199 
-207 SVNQPE
+207 NQPE
-213 QEAAQ
+213 QEVTQ
-218 AAAIDLNGV
+218 AAAEDVNRV

-284 AEKFQKK
+284 VQKFQKT

-305 IFYHSLIVDT
+305 IFYHSLIADT

-334 MDEFNKI
+334 MTEFNKI

-346 DEGYVMVNLYDL
+346 DKGYVMVNLYDL
-358 ADVDENG
+358 AGLDEDG
-365 KMQAKQVYLPKGKTP
+365 RMKAKQIYLPKGKTP

-397 GIATKLVIDEEGKVR
+397 GIATRLVVDDEGKVR

-495 RAEAKKVADV
+495 RAGAKKVADA

-524 TVSMERLETDT
+524 TVSMERLQTDT
-535 QNFKENIDPLIGGTD
+535 ENFKENVDPLIGGTD

-555 FGADINNGG
+555 FGADINGGG
-564 EYTGNEKFEYL
+564 EYTGDEKFNYL

-587 SNKYFVQMTDE
+587 SNKYFVQITDE

-613 YNPDMLADLFDV
+613 YNPELLSDLFDA
-625 SQVFDPSRPT
+625 SEVFDSSRPT